1 MRIVMFASLPRA
13 LRCTAINGG
22 DGLPLACAPPPS
34 CIRGPSIRRAP
45 VVPRQT
51 AFWGPCSASPCG
63 GAPRAPRAAL
73 VPHAPARPR
82 PHTRR
87 CLPPHPPPA
96 HGASLQAARV
106 IYMRRVTRAPPGH
119 HKFPSLSICA
129 SRWRFILINPKL
141 QGVRGSCELSSVW
154 GTRSPRRRRARL
166 ANPRGQCGTSSS
178 SCNRTTGAG
187 RGIEYTGLGYDR
199 STEPAVH
206 SARPC

>member
-1 MRIVMFASLPRA
+1 MHDVMFASLPRA

-82 PHTRR
+82 PRARR

-96 HGASLQAARV
+96 RGASLQAARV

-119 HKFPSLSICA
+119 HKFPSLSIFA
-129 SRWRFILINPKL
+129 SRWRFILINPNL
-141 QGVRGSCELSSVW
+141 QVCVCTSAGFHVAYVRVVSRRLCVVRTWVGW
-154 GTRSPRRRRARL
+154 GCGARSRRGGPVPL
-166 ANPRGQCGTSSS
+166 
-178 SCNRTTGAG
+178 
-187 RGIEYTGLGYDR
+187 
-199 STEPAVH
+199 
-206 SARPC
+206 

>member
-1 MRIVMFASLPRA
+1 MHDVMFASLPRA
-13 LRCTAINGG
+13 LRCTAINDG
-22 DGLPLACAPPPS
+22 DGQPLACAPPPS

-45 VVPRQT
+45 VVPRQA

-82 PHTRR
+82 PRARR
-87 CLPPHPPPA
+87 CLPPHPSPA

-119 HKFPSLSICA
+119 HEFPSLSIFA

-141 QGVRGSCELSSVW
+141 HVWCVRVRCRYVRVAWGSSVCEW
-154 GTRSPRRRRARL
+154 EPRSPRRRRARL
-166 ANPRGQCGTSSS
+166 ANP
-178 SCNRTTGAG
+178 
-187 RGIEYTGLGYDR
+187 
-199 STEPAVH
+199 
-206 SARPC
+206 